1 MKKILHILL
10 VVIAAVAA
18 VPVAVQPV
26 HAANYFFDFES
37 PDAAYDWK
45 TWSGKSIVRETWA
58 VGTSLRCSGRFG
70 MYTSNTVIDTL
81 GINTEA
87 WAKTGGYC
95 VSVYHKLSLD
105 NGTYTISLDA
115 LSPKELVSVALI
127 QADTLTNLQI
137 RTSTGTSYSSIIR
150 DNNIAGLTDLK
161 PGSWTHYSAD
171 RRVNIAEGTTETFI
185 LVITFRSQGAS
196 AAIGAAVDN
205 IEVVKKQTDPT
216 ACNYSVKN
224 LALELVSGYARLTWE
239 GNAGAYQVRYFNGD
253 TLLVQLDTVY
263 ANPNGEIDT
272 CLVPISNM
280 VNGVYSF
287 MVRTADCETNSA
299 WAYVRNK
306 LIYDPSSH
314 CIDYL
319 NFDAQGVQCSYG
331 EGSWS
336 SSSTSETITSTN
348 NGYVD
353 NGYRSINSTHT
364 LHFVPNEIDPL
375 TVRAGQTA
383 KLRTVPEGA
392 FASVRLGYQEGPNG
406 EYPGSHWQRV
416 VYTIPVDTSM
426 GIVLFRYAYV
436 GETGGHSD
444 LEQSHLRLKLTDPYG
459 NVINGEG
466 CGSVLFTAPTDDA
479 DMDAKNANP
488 LTSGWHKGAGDGYSS
503 IYWRDWTTLGVNV
516 GAYVGQTIKIEV
528 TNYGCGQSA
537 HFGYTYFVLDCAS
550 GKLGGVTCGEKPRE
564 MVADEGFIYEWEKP
578 YNPLEPFYEGQ
589 DPTSRSLFVSPNDSN
604 TYRVHMK
611 SKNNPNCSYY
621 LEASAM
627 ARLPKALFNAKPAP
641 KDCQNYLAVTN
652 ESGLFGFFTNSRTG
666 QQDSARIE
674 GGLNHQ
680 LWRIRTKSGLTNIEV
695 DTSYV
700 EPILTS
706 NDGDSVYIDLFVSME
721 EGCSDSRHMEF
732 AVPAIGPNSKV
743 DSLIL
748 CQGQSI
754 EYEGETYT
762 EAGDFPLMTEK
773 NIYGCDSTRTLHID
787 YEFSYI
793 FQRWDNVLSVV
804 KSRNPQDES
813 EPRYEFIA
821 FQWYRN
827 GEPIEGATQSYY
839 YAGDGVSFPY
849 GDVYAVEVMHKDST
863 TEMSCDYIIGVSAI
877 EDVELDKI
885 PGDKFIHN
893 GTLYI
898 RANGVLY
905 DARGRRI
912 RNLIKK

>member
-1 MKKILHILL
+1 MKKILHIL
-10 VVIAAVAA
+10 
-18 VPVAVQPV
+18 VAVIVTQVLLIPLQ
-26 HAANYFFDFES
+26 AENYFCDFES
-37 PDAAYDWK
+37 PDAASEWI
-45 TWSGKSIVRETWA
+45 TFNGNNRVSETWK
-58 VGTSLRCSGRFG
+58 VGTLLRSTGRHG
-70 MYTSNTVIDTL
+70 MYTSDLAVDSLGNNTHSMTY
-81 GINTEA
+81 G
-87 WAKTGGYC
+87 TGFS
-95 VSVYHKLSLD
+95 VSAYHKLSLER
-105 NGTYTISLDA
+105 GTYSVSLDVLA
-115 LSPKELVSVALI
+115 PARHGDTVYVSVALLQRDTMQQSELRYYTGTDYSPLI
-127 QADTLTNLQI
+127 KNGNIADLTNMKAGTWLPMNS
-137 RTSTGTSYSSIIR
+137 TVTVSETGTY
-150 DNNIAGLTDLK
+150 L
-161 PGSWTHYSAD
+161 
-171 RRVNIAEGTTETFI
+171 
-185 LVITFRSQGAS
+185 LVVTFRSQGRE
-196 AAIGAAVDN
+196 AAMGAAVDN
-205 IEVVKKQTDPT
+205 IEVVKRQSNTT
-216 ACNYSVKN
+216 ACDYAIQNFD
-224 LALELVSGYARLTWE
+224 LELISGYAQLTWK
-239 GNAGAYQVRYFNGD
+239 GNAGAYEVRYFNGD
-253 TLLVQLDTVY
+253 TLMVQLDTVY
-263 ANPNGEIDT
+263 TNPNAEIDT
-272 CLVPISNM
+272 CLIPISNM
-280 VNGVYSF
+280 GNGVYSF

-306 LIYDPSSH
+306 LIYDPTSH

-319 NFDAQGVQCSYG
+319 NFDARGVQCSYG
-331 EGSWS
+331 SGSWS
-336 SSSTSETITSTN
+336 GSSESLNTPTI
-348 NGYVD
+348 GYND
-353 NGYRSINSTHT
+353 YGSQSRYSSHT
-364 LHFVPNEIDPL
+364 LHFVPNERDAM
-375 TVRAGQTA
+375 TNGG
-383 KLRTVPEGA
+383 LRTVPEGS
-392 FASVRLGYQEGPNG
+392 FASVRLGGKEPNNAA
-406 EYPGSHWQRV
+406 PGGHYERV
-416 VYTIPVDTSM
+416 KYTIHVDSTM

-436 GETGGHSD
+436 GQTGGHGSGN
-444 LEQSHLRLKLTDPYG
+444 LTQPHLRLKLTDPYG
-459 NVINGEG
+459 NIINGAD
-466 CGSVLFTAPTDDA
+466 CGSFLFTAPNDDQ
-479 DMDAKNANP
+479 DMMALNSNP
-488 LTSGWHKGAGDGYSS
+488 RTAGWHKGALDDGQGTICTDYV
-503 IYWRDWTTLGVNV
+503 YWRDWTTVGVNV
-516 GAYVGQTIKIEV
+516 QNYIDQDITIEI
-528 TNYGCGQSA
+528 TNYGCGDFC
-537 HFGYTYFVLDCAS
+537 HYGYAYFVLDCAN

-564 MVADEGFIYEWEKP
+564 MVADEGFYYRWYKP
-578 YNPLEPFYEGQ
+578 FNASEPFYEGQ
-589 DPTSRSLFVSPNDSN
+589 DPAAQSLFVSPNDSN
-604 TYRVHMK
+604 TYYVDLMSK
-611 SKNNPNCSYY
+611 SNPNCYFT
-621 LEASAM
+621 LHASAM
-627 ARLPKALFNAKPAP
+627 ARLPKALFSVKHAP

-754 EYEGETYT
+754 EYEGQTYT

-877 EDVELDKI
+877 EEVELDKI

-898 RANGVLY
+898 RANGILY